1 MSKLD
6 QMIKVV
12 RKTDSETV
20 YQLNPRLQLKVVQHS
35 GYCKVYYRVLKAFPW
50 LSLPKY
56 DKYTFVAV
64 TSSNELTNIFDEV
77 DQLEIMSLQEFSIAK
92 QTNRWTKGEM
102 QFTNLVLD
110 MGYISMQLK
119 VMGMFDGQTD
129 VEECVFSGHPYLRI
143 SSYKNGNTYI
153 EMTLYR
159 ALSLYELVE

>member
-50 LSLPKY
+50 LSPPKY

-64 TSSNELTNIFDEV
+64 TSSNELTNIFDEI
-77 DQLEIMSLQEFSIAK
+77 DQLEIMSLQEFDMVKKEFVCERSGMTFSNLLLEVGYIDMQFKVMKMFDK
-92 QTNRWTKGEM
+92 QTDIEAWICG
-102 QFTNLVLD
+102 
-110 MGYISMQLK
+110 
-119 VMGMFDGQTD
+119 
-129 VEECVFSGHPYLRI
+129 GHPYLRVT
-143 SSYKNGNTYI
+143 SLNGN
-153 EMTLYR
+153 EVHAKLTLYKP
-159 ALSLYELVE
+159 LSFSELIE